1 MYPLLLNCYTATGEY
16 VKPQIGGG
24 TDENTPEC
32 FLLSGRD
39 MSESVV
45 KNGEFSGL
53 GLKEVLSRLGVK
65 FEKTGDSF
73 PVMIK
78 LLNTE
83 TRLPV
88 KVYPDDEYALLH
100 GERAGK
106 VSLLYIA
113 DCKKDAEIV
122 YGLSRNVSPDELQ
135 NRVQNATLAAVCN
148 FVSVQRGD
156 VFFIPP
162 GVVFSIGSGIS
173 ALEISTDSDAE
184 YIISDYGRT
193 GENGSPRPLQVNRAL
208 EVMKTR
214 KINIRYGNVGDI
226 TLYPFGTI
234 RELGFCELF
243 KSELITMDGNIGFY
257 EDENLISVILTSGEV
272 DMSYPSGTMHLKAGN
287 SVIIPCGVRVR
298 LSGKAEV
305 VYTKI

>member
-1 MYPLLLNCYTATGEY
+1 MYPLLLNTYTASGEC
-16 VKPQIGGG
+16 VRPA
-24 TDENTPEC
+24 TDRKAVLKTPEC

-39 MSESVV
+39 MGESVV
-45 KNGEFSGL
+45 KNGEFAGL
-53 GLKEVLSRLGVK
+53 GLNEVFTRLKIK
-65 FEKTGDSF
+65 FQKTGDSF
-73 PVMIK
+73 PVTVK

-83 TRLPV
+83 NRLPV
-88 KVYPDDEYALLH
+88 KVYPDDEYAVLH

-113 DCKKDAEIV
+113 DCDEGAEVV
-122 YGLSRNVSPDELQ
+122 YGLSRNVSPEELQ

-148 FVSVQRGD
+148 FVNVQKGD

-162 GVVFSIGSGIS
+162 GVVFSVGGGIV
-173 ALEISTDSDAE
+173 ALEISTNSDAE
-184 YIISDYGRT
+184 YIISDYGKT
-193 GENGSPRPLQVNRAL
+193 SASSRPPQINRAL
-208 EVMKTR
+208 EVMKNR

-243 KSELITMDGNIGFY
+243 RSELITMDGNIGFY
-257 EDENLISVILTSGEV
+257 EDENIISVILTSGEV
-272 DMSYPSGTMHLKAGN
+272 DMSYPSGTMHLKAGD
-287 SVIIPCGVRVR
+287 SVIIPYGVRAR

-305 VYTKI
+305 VYTKF

>member
-24 TDENTPEC
+24 TDENIPEC

-53 GLKEVLSRLGVK
+53 GLKEVLSRFGVK

-257 EDENLISVILTSGEV
+257 EDKNLISVILTSGEV